1 MKLITTIVSLFMCT
15 MLSFAQQSLDLK
27 IKQGANR
34 PNSEKEHLYLLEISN
49 SSRST
54 TNFTILTT
62 NISCIDIS
70 KDKQT
75 ILNNKTLNK
84 TSRREFDSS
93 SIGPNSNFEFYIKL
107 SRLKNTSIGKWNCTE
122 IKAIDNNGNSISNS
136 VVIKSLIPDPKNQ
149 H

>member
-1 MKLITTIVSLFMCT
+1 MKLIITIVSLFMCT
-15 MLSFAQQSLDLK
+15 ILSFAQQSLDLK

>member
-27 IKQGANR
+27 IKQGANK